1 MNNDIEKKWSE
12 LHEEIVNKIVLF
24 LKENG
29 VNNVSDVNLSI
40 DSIESSI
47 LKGTWIPYTDSS
59 FVAYDEHNQKTIL
72 CSI

>member
-1 MNNDIEKKWSE
+1 MNNDIETKWSE

-47 LKGTWIPYTDSS
+47 LKSTWIPYTDSS
-59 FVAYDEHNQKTIL
+59 FVAYDEHKQKTIL